1 MASRYEHLYILH
13 SEALER
19 CSFENADQIPT
30 DFVDYVLNT
39 PGLSSW
45 YATLLVGTLPGNR
58 YEFYSEYDYKAVINK
73 VLGTLDKMDEALG
86 FFNLSSYVD
95 LLAKLETYDDTLVF
109 LGLIFNILLLI
120 FVAIAVLLV
129 YSLLMIS
136 VETKSF

>member
-1 MASRYEHLYILH
+1 MV
-13 SEALER
+13 ALCIR
-19 CSFENADQIPT
+19 A
-30 DFVDYVLNT
+30 
-39 PGLSSW
+39 
-45 YATLLVGTLPGNR
+45 
-58 YEFYSEYDYKAVINK
+58 KAVINK
-73 VLGTLDKMDEALG
+73 VLGTLNKMDEALG

-129 YSLLMIS
+129 HSLLMIS